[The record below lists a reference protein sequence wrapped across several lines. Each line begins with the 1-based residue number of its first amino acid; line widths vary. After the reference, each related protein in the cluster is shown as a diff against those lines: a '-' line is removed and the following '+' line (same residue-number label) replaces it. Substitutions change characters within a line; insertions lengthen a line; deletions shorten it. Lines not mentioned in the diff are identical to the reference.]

1 MNIIYYNKYKNTM
14 NKRYFFLL
22 TLLFAFLGGVKSYSI
37 NTNSGIVAKQIYQ
50 IRAKDTA
57 RGVLYAGNIAN
68 NGAHPD
74 NALSA
79 AGSTYNSNGYN
90 AFASI
95 TINTADPYQQFAFIE
110 AGGAYY
116 LYSVGARSL
125 CYVNDGKIIFGTT
138 VKESITL
145 TAATTWGYRSYA
157 IFKFNTSNRYLTF
170 SNGGG
175 QYAINPQTGTSA
187 SSTDGG
193 DLIAINPVSGATLS
207 DDDLLY
213 AQNLIDN
220 RITNSLATAENFL
233 NTTTATQVGYPKAP
247 ARATLQEAIDVY
259 KPLVE
264 ASNVSLAAYN
274 TFAAALT
281 TYLSDMDV
289 NMPEDG
295 KAYKIVAVHPN
306 GKEQPLYYTGS
317 AVGAQIESNIS
328 DIYNAYW
335 VCHKTSDTENKYLF
349 VNHNGFYLNWFCDD
363 ASKGLNATGVSTSY
377 DANYNVWT
385 LSRAI
390 TSGGASASVIDSGTT
405 NETLFGCFQLNAKGS
420 GTNYY
425 YLIARYNGDSSAGT
439 FHAGPANAKYYTA
452 SNNNTFTYKLVEVDY
467 YNKLVFRSPAT
478 PDGKYYASIYLPYAA
493 TVPTGATAYLGTLN
507 GSSIRLTDIGG
518 TVIPKNTAVVM
529 VSENDLAT
537 QYIAPATEVGA
548 LPAGVTNTFKGVL
561 ESRVT
566 QNSTLANTYVLN
578 GSFGNI
584 GFYKYTADYLPKGR
598 AYFEVVS
605 SGVQGFLF
613 DFEGSETTGINAAAL
628 SDSNAAKT
636 YYDLS
641 GRRVASPKHGLY
653 ICNGKKVYI
662 K

>member
-1 MNIIYYNKYKNTM
+1 M
-14 NKRYFFLL
+14 NKKYFFLL

-37 NTNSGIVAKQIYQ
+37 NTNSGIVAKQIYS
-50 IRAKDTA
+50 ISAKDA
-57 RGVLYAGNIAN
+57 GRGILYAGNAS
-68 NGAHPD
+68 GSAAHPEGHI
-74 NALSA
+74 ST
-79 AGSTYNSNGYN
+79 AGSSSYGTDKGYQD
-90 AFASI
+90 FASI
-95 TINTADPYQQFAFIE
+95 RVNPSGNTFQQFAFIE
-110 AGGAYY
+110 VGGSYY
-116 LYSVGARSL
+116 LYSVGARALL
-125 CYVNDGKIIFGTT
+125 CVSGGKLCFSTSSF
-138 VKESITL
+138 ESITL
-145 TAATTWGYRSYA
+145 TACTKFLWTNYA
-157 IFKFNTSNRYLTF
+157 LLKFNSANKFLTF
-170 SNGGG
+170 SNGPGHQHG
-175 QYAINPQTGTSA
+175 INLQAG
-187 SSTDGG
+187 
-193 DLIAINPVSGATLS
+193 IAANTNDEGCALSITAVNGATLS
-207 DDDLLY
+207 DDELFY

-220 RITNSLATAENFL
+220 RSANPLATAENFL
-233 NTTTATQVGYPKAP
+233 INTTATQVGYPKAP
-247 ARATLQEAIDVY
+247 ARATLQAAIDVY

-264 ASNVSLAAYN
+264 ANNVSFAAYN

-281 TYLSDMDV
+281 AYLSDTDV

-349 VNHNGFYLNWFCDD
+349 VNHNGFYLNWFCDE

-377 DANYNVWT
+377 DADYNVWT

-439 FHAGPANAKYYTA
+439 FHAGPANAKYYMA
-452 SNNNTFTYKLVEVDY
+452 SNNNTFIYKLVEVDY

-493 TVPTGATAYLGTLN
+493 TVPTGATAYIGTLN
-507 GSSIRLTDIGG
+507 GSSIRLTDIES

-529 VSENDLAT
+529 VAESDLAT
-537 QYIAPATEVGA
+537 QYIAPATQAGS
-548 LPAGVTNTFKGVL
+548 LPTGVTNTFKGVL

-566 QNSTLANTYVLN
+566 QNSSLANTYVLN

-598 AYFEVVS
+598 AYFEMVS
-605 SGVQGFLF
+605 PGVQGFLF
-613 DFEGSETTGINAAAL
+613 DFGEEGGETTGINAASL
-628 SDSNAAKT
+628 SNEAAKT

-641 GRRVASPKHGLY
+641 GRRIANPKNGLY

>member
-281 TYLSDMDV
+281 AYLSDTDV

-295 KAYKIVAVHPN
+295 KAYTFTFKHMDGTRTYLYWDGSKI
-306 GKEQPLYYTGS
+306 TS
-317 AVGAQIESNIS
+317 AVGTSLPETATF
-328 DIYNAYW
+328 
-335 VCHKTSDTENKYLF
+335 VCHKVDTKYMF
-349 VNHNGFYLNWFCDD
+349 VNPSSGNYLVWWGGSGDGAYESNNGF
-363 ASKGLNATGVSTSY
+363 TSAY
-377 DANYNVWT
+377 
-385 LSRAI
+385 
-390 TSGGASASVIDSGTT
+390 DSGKNLFQVVKFLTGSNVQAT
-405 NETLFGCFQLNAKGS
+405 NEDLFGCVGLRGERSNPNDQPYFILKNTAGGAVASSVPYVDKTTTNA
-420 GTNYY
+420 NYRSCAVM
-425 YLIARYNGDSSAGT
+425 IE
-439 FHAGPANAKYYTA
+439 
-452 SNNNTFTYKLVEVDY
+452 EVDY

-529 VSENDLAT
+529 VAESDLAT